1 MLQSYASTEAAVQ
14 NARSA
19 GIAAELSSSFDF
31 SVKKT
36 GKSSQVAFAVF
47 GSGKEEL
54 LRGEVEVFKSEDSG
68 GSGRNRETTGHRLQL
83 FAAEGGRHICAF
95 PSGLEAAP
103 ARMVDDLH
111 GGDFFRDIGFQPEGA
126 LHLPL
131 LQVMRLPKWGASGSK
146 RSNVGKPARL
156 DKEHGVEGKA
166 SPLAKKV
173 EPEIPAS
180 KASAPVNF
188 MDLVKDFNEGQE
200 RLPKA
205 EGLSE
210 TELLQVHQV
219 GTQSEDAHKELLAK
233 VAARNPR
240 ASDVRTESSHG
251 ILSDL

>member
-1 MLQSYASTEAAVQ
+1 
-14 NARSA
+14 
-19 GIAAELSSSFDF
+19 
-31 SVKKT
+31 
-36 GKSSQVAFAVF
+36 
-47 GSGKEEL
+47 
-54 LRGEVEVFKSEDSG
+54 
-68 GSGRNRETTGHRLQL
+68 
-83 FAAEGGRHICAF
+83 
-95 PSGLEAAP
+95 
-103 ARMVDDLH
+103 MVDDLH

-156 DKEHGVEGKA
+156 DKEQGMEGKA
-166 SPLAKKV
+166 SPLIAKKV
-173 EPEIPAS
+173 EDPPAS
-180 KASAPVNF
+180 APSAPVNF

-219 GTQSEDAHKELLAK
+219 GTHSEDAHKELLAK

-240 ASDVRTESSHG
+240 ASDVHTKSSHG